1 MKQKKME
8 ESNKAKDFQKTLNK
22 EMALLK
28 REERLENV

>member
-1 MKQKKME
+1 MKEKKLE
-8 ESNKAKDFQKTLNK
+8 ESNKARDFQNTLNK